1 VPSSKLLSLKT
12 SKKVGR
18 KIRAI
23 TKGNKKID
31 SVGNTIKR
39 ILAKEARLFL
49 EGRIINTVL
58 VSPSR

>member
-1 VPSSKLLSLKT
+1 
-12 SKKVGR
+12 VGR

-31 SVGNTIKR
+31 SAAKTIKR
-39 ILAKEARLFL
+39 ILAKEATLFL
-49 EGRIINTVL
+49 ENWIIKRIL